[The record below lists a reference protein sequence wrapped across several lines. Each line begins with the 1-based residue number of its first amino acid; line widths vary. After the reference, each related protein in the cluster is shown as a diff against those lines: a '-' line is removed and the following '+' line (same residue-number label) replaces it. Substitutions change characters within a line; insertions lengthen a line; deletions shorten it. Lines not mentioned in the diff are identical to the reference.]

1 MSLRKPINFIAR
13 KILYLWVRTEVLP
26 GKLEQL
32 DIDPEKPIIYVLEA
46 RAWSNLLVLEMECE
60 RQGLLSPL
68 DRIALPEIPQLKAWH
83 SVYSVAP
90 RQPFKAW
97 LQKLP
102 KRSRMLR
109 GIVEILRDYPD
120 QEIQF
125 IPVSVLWGRPVGKQK
140 HWLQILFAD
149 SWGLAGRTR
158 KFFTI
163 LFHGRNTLVKFSE
176 VVSLRCAAFF
186 DMSDDEIIDNL
197 QQILSTRLKELRTS
211 TLGPD
216 VSHRRT
222 LMRDLIL
229 KPDVQKAIIRRSK
242 EDNRSEYKAALQ
254 ARRYLNE
261 IMANCS
267 NITIQ
272 IMQRVLTAF
281 WNKFYSGI
289 EVSNHEY
296 LKNLALSHEL
306 VYVPCHRSHIDY
318 LLLSYLIYYE
328 GLAIP
333 YIAAGKNLNMP
344 GIGTILRGGG
354 AFFIRRSFKG
364 NELYST
370 VLFEYVAELI
380 SKGVPIEYFV
390 EGGRSR
396 TGRLLQ
402 AKSGMLAMTVR
413 AFLKYRKKPVAFVP
427 VYVGYEKLL
436 ESKAYQAEL
445 SGEDKKT
452 ETLFNSIQ
460 SIFKIRGEF
469 GRVRANFGKPVFL
482 NQLLDYIHPSWQ
494 SEVHDDSLRP
504 EWIRSAVSQL
514 ADQIMCN
521 INQAATVNSINLIS
535 MVLLATSKQ
544 TMDERELARMLEVYR
559 SLLHMLNYSDQII
572 ITQRSGMEQ
581 IKHAES
587 LKMVKRQPH
596 ELGDII
602 YLDAKH
608 SISLTYYRNNSLHLM
623 ALPSIIA
630 CCFLNARTNSKEE
643 IIKLVSLAYPFIRNE
658 LFLKWEGN
666 ELSDVI
672 SHMLDVMSTHG
683 LLQQSKK
690 NDRYSRRGS
699 GSIEFTQLLLLAK
712 VISPIL
718 EVYYL
723 TLALLSIA
731 GKEKIPKQMLEK
743 NCYLMAQRIAMIH
756 ELNSPD
762 YSDKRL
768 ISNFIDTLIHIDY
781 LKVYDTDHLEYSEVF
796 HKADKRIRLLLS
808 KEMRANILQMLKI
821 SQRDSFT
828 EDSETSSNKK
838 SDQLYAELT
847 DSADS
852 KRTHKRS

>member
-1 MSLRKPINFIAR
+1 MSLRKPINYLAR
-13 KILYLWVRTEVLP
+13 KILYLWVKTEVLP
-26 GKLEQL
+26 TRVEQL
-32 DIDPEKPIIYVLEA
+32 DINLDLPVVYVLEA

-60 RQGLLSPL
+60 RLGLPSPL
-68 DRIALPEIPQLKAWH
+68 DRITSTETPQLKAWH
-83 SVYSVAP
+83 SVYSISP

-109 GIVEILRDYPD
+109 GIVEILREFPD

-125 IPVSVLWGRPVGKQK
+125 VPVSVLWGRPVAKQK

-149 SWGLAGRTR
+149 SWGLASRIR
-158 KFFTI
+158 RLFTI
-163 LFHGRNTLVKFSE
+163 LFHGRNSFVQFSD
-176 VVSLRCAAFF
+176 VVSFRRNASV
-186 DMSDDEIIDNL
+186 DVSDDEVIDNL
-197 QQILSTRLKELRTS
+197 QKILVTRLKGLRTA

-242 EDNRSEYKAALQ
+242 EDNFSEYKATLQ

-261 IMANCS
+261 IVANCS

-272 IMQRVLTAF
+272 LMQRGLTWF

-289 EVSNHEY
+289 DVSNHEY

-306 VYVPCHRSHIDY
+306 IYVPCHRSHIDY
-318 LLLSYLIYYE
+318 LLLSYVIYYE

-344 GIGTILRGGG
+344 VIGSVLRGGG

-370 VLFEYVAELI
+370 VMFEYVAELI

-402 AKSGMLAMTVR
+402 PRPGMLAMTVR
-413 AFLKYRKKPVAFVP
+413 GFLKYRKKPVAFVP
-427 VYVGYEKLL
+427 VYIGYEKLL

-445 SGEDKKT
+445 SGEDKKS
-452 ETLFNSIQ
+452 ETLFDSIL

-482 NQLLDYIHPSWQ
+482 NQVLDNCHSTWS
-494 SEVHDDSLRP
+494 SEPYNDSQRPQWLRT
-504 EWIRSAVSQL
+504 VVGCLSQ
-514 ADQIMCN
+514 DIMCH
-521 INQAATVNSINLIS
+521 INQAASVNSINLIS
-535 MVLLATSKQ
+535 TVLLATSKQ
-544 TMDERELARMLEVYR
+544 TMDERELVRMLEVYQF
-559 SLLHMLNYSDQII
+559 LINALDYS
-572 ITQRSGMEQ
+572 EQ
-581 IKHAES
+581 IVNITMTGKEQLQHAET
-587 LKMVKRQPH
+587 LKMIKRQPH

-602 YLDAKH
+602 YLDARH
-608 SISLTYYRNNSLHLM
+608 SVSLTYYRNNILHLM

-630 CCFLNARTNSKEE
+630 CCFFNSRINSKEE
-643 IIKLVSLAYPFIRNE
+643 IISLVSLAYPFIKKE
-658 LFLKWEGN
+658 LFLTWEMD
-666 ELSDVI
+666 ELPDAI
-672 SHMLDVMSTHG
+672 ANMLDAMSEHG
-683 LLQQSKK
+683 LLEKK
-690 NDRYSRRGS
+690 GLGDSYSRRGS
-699 GSIEFTQLLLLAK
+699 GAIEFTQLMLLAK

-723 TLALLSIA
+723 TLALLSDS
-731 GKEKIPKQMLEK
+731 GSEKISKEALEK
-743 NCYLMAQRIAMIH
+743 KCYLMAQRVAMIH

-762 YSDKRL
+762 YSDKKL
-768 ISNFIDTLIHIDY
+768 ISNFIDALVHIDY
-781 LKVYDTDHLEYSEVF
+781 LKVYDVDHLEYSEVF
-796 HKADKRIRLLLS
+796 HQADKRIRLLIS
-808 KEMRANILQMLKI
+808 KEMRSNILQMLRV
-821 SQRDSFT
+821 SQMDSLP
-828 EDSETSSNKK
+828 EESSKN
-838 SDQLYAELT
+838 E
-847 DSADS
+847 
-852 KRTHKRS
+852 